1 MDSLTL
7 HSALLSDPAT
17 RRLFGKVCAA
27 NELPEQIE
35 QRPALYIVNTDPAPL
50 PGRHWIVMYFGNGP
64 GEYFDSL
71 ADEPQREFE
80 TFLSK
85 NSHSGY
91 LVNTRRVQSYES
103 NTCGYFCLYFA
114 YFRSRDIPMDMIVQ
128 SFSSDYAYNDW
139 MVKGLV
145 SKVYGL

>member
-35 QRPALYIVNTDPAPL
+35 QRPALYIVNTDPAPS

-80 TFLSK
+80 TFFIQEQSQWILSEYK
-85 NSHSGY
+85 KSA
-91 LVNTRRVQSYES
+91 V
-103 NTCGYFCLYFA
+103 
-114 YFRSRDIPMDMIVQ
+114 I
-128 SFSSDYAYNDW
+128 W
-139 MVKGLV
+139 K
-145 SKVYGL
+145 